1 MDIRQKQLVS
11 YLKTIFTETINLSK
25 VADDASF
32 RRYFRLHIK
41 EKTFIIMD
49 APPIKEN
56 AQLFIT
62 LAKNLKKFKNPTP
75 EIFEYDL
82 TQGFVIIQDFG
93 NITFLSSAKKEHFL
107 QAIDVLIQ
115 LQKTPQLKQT
125 LHLKSYNQ
133 SVLNIEMLLFKDW
146 YLPFYK
152 RYIPTPNEK
161 KQLADLFYFLTQ
173 SLIKQPQTLV
183 HRDFHSRNLMIK
195 NDNSLGLLDF
205 QDAIIGAYSY
215 DLVSLLKDAY
225 LELNEE
231 RYQKYLQY
239 FYKQKSIKIPFKTF
253 EKEVDLMGVQRH
265 LKILG
270 IFTRLAKRDKKTGY
284 LKDIP
289 LIIKYLL
296 AMVDKYDEL
305 KILKKLL

>member
-11 YLKTIFTETINLSK
+11 YLKTIFKETINLSK

-32 RRYFRLHIK
+32 RRYFRLHTK
-41 EKTFIIMD
+41 KKTFIIMD

-62 LAKNLKKFKNPTP
+62 LAKSLKKFKNPTP

-82 TQGFVIIQDFG
+82 TQGFVIIEDFG
-93 NITFLSSAKKEHFL
+93 NTTFLSSANKVYFL
-107 QAIDVLIQ
+107 QAMDILIQ
-115 LQKTPQLKQT
+115 LQKTPQLKET
-125 LHLKSYNQ
+125 LHLKNYNQ
-133 SVLNIEMLLFKDW
+133 SVLNTELLLFKDW

-152 RYIPTPNEK
+152 RYIPSPNEK
-161 KQLADLFYFLTQ
+161 KQLANLFYFLSQ

-195 NDNSLGLLDF
+195 EDNSLGLLDF

-231 RYQKYLQY
+231 QYQSYLHY
-239 FYKQKSIKIPFKTF
+239 FYKQKGIKIPFKSF

-270 IFTRLAKRDKKTGY
+270 IFSRLAKRDKKTGY
-284 LKDIP
+284 LKNIP
-289 LIIKYLL
+289 LITKYLL

-305 KILKKLL
+305 KILKKIL